1 MDKEK
6 LISGIIGGVVA
17 GFSIGVGF
25 LIAQRTMGKFLSKKE
40 DKDTT
45 TVADAVKQ
53 GVTEGVK
60 QAKVE
65 EDAANFA
72 AMNAS
77 QRGVGNGSS
86 RGRAAMNSMGR
97 QSSFMGFDGNPN
109 KMSMTSDPLQF
120 NMSPNSALNSF

>member
-40 DKDTT
+40 DKDTK
-45 TVADAVKQ
+45 TVEDAVKQ

-60 QAKVE
+60 QAQIE
-65 EDAANFA
+65 QDAANFA
-72 AMNAS
+72 AMNA
-77 QRGVGNGSS
+77 RNVKGS
-86 RGRAAMNSMGR
+86 RGRAAMQQMNMGR

-109 KMSMTSDPLQF
+109 KMSLTSDPLQF
-120 NMSPNSALNSF
+120 NLSPNSALNSF